1 MYGDSRSCC
10 MQCNGYGVVETT
22 MEEYNELKDC
32 GSSVNPLEKEC
43 PSCGGSGY
51 VSNFDSEIEL
61 AKK

>member
-1 MYGDSRSCC
+1 